1 MGIVLFSYSS
11 AWAKNPINTNWRGL
25 AAKGYDV
32 VAYFTE
38 GKPVKGKSDFE
49 YQWQGA
55 KWRFASAEHKSLF
68 EADPEKYAPQYGGY
82 WAYAVALGTTADI
95 DPINGWAIVD
105 GKLYLNKN
113 RDIQKKWKEDIPGY
127 IQKADANWPGVLK

>member
-1 MGIVLFSYSS
+1 MNRTRFITNILLIVMGIVLFSYSS

-55 KWRFASAEHKSLF
+55 KWRFANAEHKSLF

-82 WAYAVALGTTADI
+82 
-95 DPINGWAIVD
+95 
-105 GKLYLNKN
+105 
-113 RDIQKKWKEDIPGY
+113 
-127 IQKADANWPGVLK
+127 